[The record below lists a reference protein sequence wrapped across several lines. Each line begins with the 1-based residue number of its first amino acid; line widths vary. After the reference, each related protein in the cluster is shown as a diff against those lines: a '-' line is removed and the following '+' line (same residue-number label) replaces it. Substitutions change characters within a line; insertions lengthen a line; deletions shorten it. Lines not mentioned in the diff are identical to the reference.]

1 MNQRKKQKKNVV
13 SAVAVAG
20 IMSLGFTPAWAQQS
34 SQSEGQ
40 QQQQQ
45 QRSGEGLI
53 SAEALKDSR
62 VIDSQNREIGELNNL
77 FIDPQTGRI
86 TRADIEFNGGL
97 FGAGETYSVS
107 WDQLS
112 VRRQG
117 DQIVV
122 AVDQAWVERVEQA
135 KQQGER
141 STQVRQRDERQTERG
156 AYGRQGEKTRA
167 QQGEQRQNDR
177 GLFGRASEDQ
187 RRLSAD
193 QMSAEQIRKV
203 QQQLNKEGFH
213 AGSVDGKWSSQ
224 TQNAIRNFQESKGL
238 QVTGQLD
245 ERTLD
250 ELGLD
255 ADEFREQSQPE
266 NKTGADQSSR

>member
-1 MNQRKKQKKNVV
+1 
-13 SAVAVAG
+13 
-20 IMSLGFTPAWAQQS
+20 L
-34 SQSEGQ
+34 
-40 QQQQQ
+40 
-45 QRSGEGLI
+45 
-53 SAEALKDSR
+53 
-62 VIDSQNREIGELNNL
+62 
-77 FIDPQTGRI
+77 
-86 TRADIEFNGGL
+86 
-97 FGAGETYSVS
+97 
-107 WDQLS
+107 
-112 VRRQG
+112 
-117 DQIVV
+117 
-122 AVDQAWVERVEQA
+122 VERVEQA

-141 STQVRQRDERQTERG
+141 NTQARQRDERQTERG
-156 AYGRQGEKTRA
+156 AYGSQGEKTRA

-177 GLFGRASEDQ
+177 GLFERASEDQ
-187 RRLSAD
+187 QRLPAD

-224 TQNAIRNFQESKGL
+224 TQSAIRNFQESKGL